1 MADVKIILYT
11 HRYEELLEAAAGFAR
26 GQWTQFNMPLMLLG
40 LALFTATLLLQAASL
55 LTSLPPWPWTCHT
68 HQPWQTILPLGAAL
82 LVLLHA
88 IGLFSTSFILSEG
101 RMVCFLMATMALLV
115 LYCAVAANLAP
126 AKPQLHIDVS
136 AQQLPAAE
144 TERKKDN
151 SRRGA
156 AFSVKLSDPEP
167 VELWRHEQP
176 CLYVAGD
183 HKASRWRGDCSSLLV
198 CGVGLLLCNALLG
211 SMGLVARTGHD
222 AMHKLAADTAHA
234 TSDTA
239 VSQDSQTIV
248 YLRSGVDSFCVSLRW
263 LDGGL
268 QHTQELL
275 APTLCVFVFP
285 LVLLSG
291 FWKSQDVQTEQ
302 SKKVRMSM
310 PGFHMVKCMIW
321 LAYTAV
327 AALWICQSQNLG
339 QLSLLSSFEGA
350 LPVQLASASDMIY
363 NLTCQLRI
371 TGVLLTQP
379 LDVLL
384 PGLVFTSVLIS
395 LVTYIFG
402 CVFMYAKKELEQ
414 ETNYHILIAVVAAP
428 VILVLGSAASLASV
442 LGLLECV
449 CIQHL
454 FESLSRLSK
463 QHFYKNTDE
472 GSKAMFQS
480 EGWISVAEGSMWALI
495 STQLFFCTGHFC
507 EFAGLQ
513 YGAGRCRS
521 CTCCLSKHI
530 QTLTYRCLAMQA
542 LWD

>member
-1 MADVKIILYT
+1 MSISDCTY
-11 HRYEELLEAAAGFAR
+11 RYEDFLEAAAGFAR
-26 GQWTQFNMPLMLLG
+26 EQWTQFNMPLMLLG

-55 LTSLPPWPWTCHT
+55 LISLPRWPWTYHS
-68 HQPWQTILPLGAAL
+68 HHPWQTILPLGAAL

-88 IGLFSTSFILSEG
+88 VGLFSTSFILSEG
-101 RMVCFLMATMALLV
+101 QMVCFLMATMALLM
-115 LYCAVAANLAP
+115 LHCAVAATLAP
-126 AKPQLHIDVS
+126 AKLQLHIDVS
-136 AQQLPAAE
+136 TQQLPAAE
-144 TERKKDN
+144 AERKKDI

-156 AFSVKLSDPEP
+156 ADSVQMSDPRP
-167 VELWRHEQP
+167 VEQWRHEQP
-176 CLYVAGD
+176 CVYVAGD
-183 HKASRWRGDCSSLLV
+183 HKASRWSGDCSSLIV

-211 SMGLVARTGHD
+211 SMGLVTRTGHD

-239 VSQDSQTIV
+239 VSQNSQTIV
-248 YLRSGVDSFCVSLRW
+248 YLRSGMDSFCVSLRW

-268 QHTQELL
+268 QQTQELL
-275 APTLCVFVFP
+275 APTICVFVFP
-285 LVLLSG
+285 LVLLGG

-302 SKKVRMSM
+302 SKKFRISM
-310 PGFHMVKCMIW
+310 PGFHMMKCMIW
-321 LAYTAV
+321 LAYTAI
-327 AALWICQSQNLG
+327 AALWICQSRNLG
-339 QLSLLSSFEGA
+339 QLSLLSSLKAA

-371 TGVLLTQP
+371 TGDLLTQP

-384 PGLVFTSVLIS
+384 PGLVFTSVLTA

-402 CVFMYAKKELEQ
+402 CAFMYAKKEFVQ
-414 ETNYHILIAVVAAP
+414 ETNYHTLVAIVAAP
-428 VILVLGSAASLASV
+428 VLLVLGSAASLASV

-449 CIQHL
+449 CVQHL
-454 FESLSRLSK
+454 FDSLSNLSK
-463 QHFYKNTDE
+463 QHFYKDTDE
-472 GSKAMFQS
+472 GSKAVIQS
-480 EGWISVAEGSMWALI
+480 EGWIGVAEGSMWALI

-530 QTLTYRCLAMQA
+530 QT
-542 LWD
+542 